1 MLGKYP
7 VMPDNVYLSGKK
19 GTTPMEQHVFYV
31 FIDYRGHHRKG
42 FKI

>member
-19 GTTPMEQHVFYV
+19 ATTPIGRAAFDSMPFDLLIVM
-31 FIDYRGHHRKG
+31 
-42 FKI
+42 